1 MNSSKCQKEYPDFAS
16 EVESLKPDELKARV
30 VQLQQALQESEL
42 ALEADEALQHARDEA
57 REFAAPYLDVRK
69 AVKLKTAY
77 ILGLLNE
84 KT

>member
-42 ALEADEALQHARDEA
+42 ALEADEA